1 MSSINP
7 KHHTVTADGVIIL
20 HSNHLGD
27 VVEVHINKEKR
38 RFYGIREDG
47 TLIEDDKDFGNDF
60 AQRVMLY
67 KICYFF
73 EYEPK
78 NSWAVGYRIKGKSED
93 TWMGGF
99 KTAREAWLYRE
110 ALIAGDVAER

>member
-7 KHHTVTADGVIIL
+7 KDHKVTETGVIIL
-20 HSNHLGD
+20 QSNHLGD

-38 RFYGIREDG
+38 LFYGIREDG
-47 TLIEDDKDFGNDF
+47 TVIEDDKDCGNDF
-60 AQRVMLY
+60 VQTVMLY
-67 KICYFF
+67 KIKYFF
-73 EYEPK
+73 ERELK
-78 NSWAVGYRIKGKSED
+78 DTWEVGYRIKGKSED

-110 ALIAGDVAER
+110 ALIAADVAER